1 MAPSETIAAPADL
14 KEDLTE
20 LSKYDPELRFR
31 QATGITLKLTFYMTL
46 ILSLFHI
53 YTAGFGVLQEWRH
66 RAFHLAFVLPL
77 VFFLY
82 SMRKEPETLPKHF
95 YYDMVHAAL
104 GAMLS
109 AAMFRELLTL
119 TPLATGAWALAS
131 FSLVFYFKRRCLWS
145 HRALAYVDF
154 TIFTLALAGVVAG
167 ALKLSRIIDF
177 ATVFHD
183 PNKTLIFWSLFLF
196 IICLL
201 ITALFVLQWL
211 RALIGMRTGTFSY
224 QMDEVPFFDVL
235 CAALSSV
242 TSVYIF
248 IEFNALVFRAGM
260 PNHTD
265 MIMGALAILLVLEG
279 TRRSIGAPLAI
290 IAVIVLINCY
300 LGPYFLE
307 IPGLSFFAHRGY
319 SIERIIE
326 HMYLGTEG
334 IYGIPL
340 GVVATFVFHFV
351 LFGIFIS
358 KTGLGQLFIDLA
370 LALAGGTIGGPAKVS
385 VISSGF
391 LGSISGSSIANT
403 VTTGAFTI
411 PLMKKVGYNA
421 TFAGSVEAAASTGG
435 QLMPPIM
442 GAAAFIMA
450 EFLAIPYIKI
460 AACAIV
466 PSFLHFFAVGT
477 MVHFEALKQGLVGLP
492 RESLPRAKVVLR
504 ERGLLMTPLV
514 VIVYLLISGSSPFLA
529 AYWGIIYSV
538 SIGQIHQRSA
548 PILVPLLLSMPC
560 VLFWINPLT
569 AGVWTMV
576 PWVLAA
582 VVSLAW
588 LYGRSER
595 RGWLLGAGITGL
607 LAGML
612 LADVEAS
619 LAAFLTNMAIIAAGI
634 TYKESKMG
642 FQDILDTL
650 EWGTK
655 NALAIGAACATVGF
669 IVGATTLTGL
679 GLKFAS
685 AVIELA
691 SGVAIFVHGIDFMS
705 LTTLDGTTLFFTLV
719 FTAISCFILG
729 MGIPTTAQY
738 IIASMIAAPALLQW
752 GIHPLIS
759 HMFVLFYAVLADV
772 TPPVALAAYAA
783 SGISGGDP
791 FKSGFTAFA
800 LSSAKIYV
808 PFAFVYSPIILWM
821 PRILDPTA
829 AFDVFEFVTV
839 FATIVAGVIFLGST
853 IIGYFKAKST
863 VIERIFT
870 GTAALCMLLHE
881 HITSIVGVGIMI
893 VIYLI
898 QRKRTRRL
906 GSTGSPDA
914 LQTEAK

>member
-14 KEDLTE
+14 KEDLDE
-20 LSKYDPELRFR
+20 ISKYDPELRFR
-31 QATGITLKLTFYMTL
+31 RATGITLKLTFAMTL

-82 SMRKEPETLPKHF
+82 SMRKESQPEPKHF
-95 YYDMVHAAL
+95 YYDIVHAAL

-109 AAMFRELLTL
+109 AAMFRELLG
-119 TPLATGAWALAS
+119 LAPFITGVWAAVS
-131 FSLVFYFKRRCLWS
+131 FALIFYFKRRCLWT
-145 HRALAYVDF
+145 HRALAYPDF
-154 TIFTLALAGVVAG
+154 FIFTLMLIGLAFG
-167 ALKLSRIIDF
+167 AVQLTQVIDF
-177 ATVFHD
+177 KTVFHD
-183 PNKTLIFWSLFLF
+183 PNKTLIFWSIFLF

-201 ITALFVLQWL
+201 ITALFVLQWI
-211 RALIGMRTGTFSY
+211 RALMGILKGSFSY
-224 QMDEVPFFDVL
+224 QMDDVPYFDVL

-242 TSVYIF
+242 MSVYIF
-248 IEFNALVFRAGM
+248 LEFNALVFRAGM
-260 PNHTD
+260 PAQTD
-265 MIMGALAILLVLEG
+265 MVMGALAILLVLEG

-290 IAVIVLINCY
+290 IAVLVLINCY

-334 IYGIPL
+334 IFGIPL

-411 PLMKKVGYNA
+411 PLMKKVGYNP

-450 EFLAIPYIKI
+450 EFLGIPYIKI

-477 MVHFEALKQGLVGLP
+477 MVHFEALKQGLLGLP
-492 RESLPRAKVVLR
+492 RESLPRAGRVLR

-538 SIGQIHQRSA
+538 SIGQIHKRSA
-548 PILVPLLLSMPC
+548 PMLTAIFLSMPC
-560 VLFWINPLT
+560 VLFWVNPLT
-569 AGVWTMV
+569 YAAWSMV

-582 VVSLAW
+582 AAALVWTYL
-588 LYGRSER
+588 RCER
-595 RGWLLGAGITGL
+595 RGWLFGAGTTGL
-607 LAGML
+607 LAGL
-612 LADVEAS
+612 LVADVDPTR
-619 LAAFLTNMAIIAAGI
+619 AAFFTNMAVIAAGI
-634 TYKESKMG
+634 SYTESKMG
-642 FQDILDTL
+642 FRDILDTL

-691 SGVAIFVHGIDFMS
+691 SGVAVFIHNLDFIG
-705 LTTLDGTTLFFTLV
+705 LTTLDSATLFFTLV

-738 IIASMIAAPALLQW
+738 IIASMIAAPALMQW

-821 PRILDPTA
+821 PWILDPTVT
-829 AFDVFEFVTV
+829 FDFFQFITV
-839 FATIVAGVIFLGST
+839 FATIVCGVVFLGST

-863 VIERIFT
+863 AIERMFT
-870 GTAALCMLLHE
+870 GIAALCMLVHE
-881 HITSIVGVGIMI
+881 HISSIVGVSIMI
-893 VIYLI
+893 VVYLL
-898 QRKRTRRL
+898 QRRRSSRL
-906 GSTGSPDA
+906 NVLDPLPSD
-914 LQTEAK
+914 

>member
-1 MAPSETIAAPADL
+1 MASSKTGDPPAEL
-14 KEDLTE
+14 KENVSE
-20 LSKYDPELRFR
+20 ISKYDPELRFR
-31 QATGITLKLTFYMTL
+31 QATGITLKLIFFMTL
-46 ILSLFHI
+46 ILSIFHI

-82 SMRKEPETLPKHF
+82 SMRKENQTLRKHLF
-95 YYDMVHAAL
+95 YDMIHAGI
-104 GAMLS
+104 GAMVS
-109 AAMFRELLTL
+109 ATMFRELLEL
-119 TPLATGAWALAS
+119 SVLESWCWAAAS
-131 FSLVFYFKRRCLWS
+131 FALFFYFKRRSLWS
-145 HRALAYVDF
+145 HRALAYPDF
-154 TIFTLALAGVVAG
+154 ILYTLMLAALVLG
-167 ALKLSRIIDF
+167 AVQFFEVIEFK
-177 ATVFHD
+177 TVFQD
-183 PNKTLIFWSLFLF
+183 PNKTLIFWSVFLF
-196 IICLL
+196 VMCLL
-201 ITALFVLQWL
+201 IAALFLIQWFQ
-211 RALIGMRTGTFSY
+211 ALVGMFSGSFDY
-224 QMDEVPFFDVL
+224 RVNQVPYFDIFFTL
-235 CAALSSV
+235 LASV
-242 TSVYIF
+242 MSVYIF
-248 IEFNALVFRAGM
+248 LEFNALVFRAGM
-260 PNHTD
+260 PNHAD
-265 MIMGALAILLVLEG
+265 MVIGALAIMLVLEG
-279 TRRSIGAPLAI
+279 TRRSIGAPLAFI
-290 IAVIVLINCY
+290 SVLVLINCY

-319 SIERIIE
+319 SVERIIE

-334 IYGIPL
+334 IFGIPL

-370 LALAGGTIGGPAKVS
+370 MAIAGGTVGGPAKVS

-411 PLMKKVGYNA
+411 PLMKKVGYKS

-466 PSFLHFFAVGT
+466 PSFLHFFAVGL
-477 MVHFEALKQGLVGLP
+477 MVHFQARRQGLMGLP
-492 RESLPRAKVVLR
+492 REMLPRAGKVLR
-504 ERGLLMTPLV
+504 ERGLLLTPLV

-538 SIGQIHQRSA
+538 AIGQIHKRNR
-548 PILVPLLLSMPC
+548 PLLVSIFLSMPC
-560 VLFWINPLT
+560 VLFWFNPLAYTGWT
-569 AGVWTMV
+569 AALWS
-576 PWVLAA
+576 LSAA
-582 VVSLAW
+582 AATAW
-588 LYGRSER
+588 LYKRSER
-595 RGWLLGAGITGL
+595 RGWLFGTAATALLFALL
-607 LAGML
+607 LAGIEPT
-612 LADVEAS
+612 LAS
-619 LAAFLTNMAIIAAGI
+619 FFTNMAVILAGI

-642 FQDILDTL
+642 FHDILDTL

-655 NALAIGAACATVGF
+655 NALAIGAACASVGF
-669 IVGATTLTGL
+669 IVGACTLTGL
-679 GLKFAS
+679 GLKFAA

-691 SGVAIFVHGIDFMS
+691 SGVALFVHGMDFIGLTS
-705 LTTLDGTTLFFTLV
+705 LDSITLFFTLV

-791 FKSGFTAFA
+791 FRSGFIAFA

-821 PRILDPTA
+821 PAILDPNVS
-829 AFDVFEFVTV
+829 FDFVEFFLVFGTV
-839 FATIVAGVIFLGST
+839 VAGVVFLGST
-853 IIGYFKAKST
+853 IIGYFKARST
-863 VIERIFT
+863 LPERLLT
-870 GTAALCMLLHE
+870 GFATLCMLLHE
-881 HITSIVGVGIMI
+881 HLTSLLGLAVMSV
-893 VIYLI
+893 VYFL
-898 QRKRTRRL
+898 QTRRSRH
-906 GSTGSPDA
+906 GTH
-914 LQTEAK
+914 

>member
-1 MAPSETIAAPADL
+1 MEKVETIAAPADL
-14 KEDLTE
+14 KEDLDE
-20 LSKYDPELRFR
+20 ISKYDPELRFR

-82 SMRKEPETLPKHF
+82 SMRKESEPERKHF
-95 YYDMVHAAL
+95 FYDIFHAAVA
-104 GAMLS
+104 AMLT
-109 AAMFRELLTL
+109 AAMFRELLAL
-119 TPLATGAWALAS
+119 TPVMTGLWAAVS
-131 FSLVFYFKRRCLWS
+131 FGLVFYFKRRCLWT
-145 HRALAYVDF
+145 HRALAYPDF
-154 TIFTLALAGVVAG
+154 ILFSLMLAGLAYGAVVLAQ
-167 ALKLSRIIDF
+167 AIDF
-177 ATVFHD
+177 KTVFHD
-183 PNKTLIFWSLFLF
+183 PNKTLIFWSIFLF
-196 IICLL
+196 VICLL
-201 ITALFVLQWL
+201 ITVLFVLQWI
-211 RALIGMRTGTFSY
+211 RALFGIFAGNFNYEMN
-224 QMDEVPFFDVL
+224 DVPYFDVL
-235 CAALSSV
+235 AAVLSSV
-242 TSVYIF
+242 ISVYIF
-248 IEFNALVFRAGM
+248 LEFNALVFRAGM
-260 PNHTD
+260 PTHID
-265 MIMGALAILLVLEG
+265 MVMGALAILLVLEG
-279 TRRSIGAPLAI
+279 TRRSIGAPLAV
-290 IAVIVLINCY
+290 IAVIVLVNCY

-370 LALAGGTIGGPAKVS
+370 LALAGGTVGGPAKVS

-450 EFLAIPYIKI
+450 EFLGIPYIKI

-477 MVHFEALKQGLVGLP
+477 MVHFEALKQGLLGLP
-492 RESLPRAKVVLR
+492 RESLPRAGRVLR
-504 ERGLLMTPLV
+504 ERGLLVTPLV

-538 SIGQIHQRSA
+538 SIGQIHQRSK
-548 PILVPLLLSMPC
+548 PLLAAIFLSMPC
-560 VLFWINPLT
+560 VLFWVNPLT
-569 AGVWTMV
+569 FAMWTMV
-576 PWVLAA
+576 PWALAA
-582 VVSLAW
+582 AGGLAW
-588 LYGRSER
+588 LYPRSER
-595 RGWLLGAGITGL
+595 RGWLLGAATVGL
-607 LAGML
+607 LAGLL
-612 LADVEAS
+612 LAGIDPFM
-619 LAAFLTNMAIIAAGI
+619 AAFFTNMAVIAAGI

-642 FQDILDTL
+642 FRDILDTL

-691 SGVAIFVHGIDFMS
+691 SGVAVFVHSIDFMS
-705 LTTLDGTTLFFTLV
+705 LTTLDGVTLFFTLV

-821 PRILDPTA
+821 PWILDPTA
-829 AFDVFEFVTV
+829 GFDLVQFLGV
-839 FATIVAGVIFLGST
+839 FATVVLGVVFLGST

-863 VIERIFT
+863 PVERVLT
-870 GTAALCMLLHE
+870 GIAALCMLVHE
-881 HITSIVGVGIMI
+881 STSSVVGVVIMSGIYVM
-893 VIYLI
+893 
-898 QRKRTRRL
+898 QRRRL
-906 GSTGSPDA
+906 RLGTVPDEVVA
-914 LQTEAK
+914 A

>member
-1 MAPSETIAAPADL
+1 MADPETIAAPTDL
-14 KEDLTE
+14 KEDLDE
-20 LSKYDPELRFR
+20 ISKYDPELRFR

-82 SMRKEPETLPKHF
+82 SIRKEAVTETKHLA
-95 YYDMVHAAL
+95 YDIIYAL
-104 GAMLS
+104 IGAGLS
-109 AAMFRELLTL
+109 AVMFGELFNLTGGWTAGWTL
-119 TPLATGAWALAS
+119 GTFALI
-131 FSLVFYFKRRCLWS
+131 FYFKRRCLWQ
-145 HRALAYVDF
+145 HRWLAHLDFAVYTAMIVLVAWGAWKLNRAIDF
-154 TIFTLALAGVVAG
+154 T
-167 ALKLSRIIDF
+167 
-177 ATVFHD
+177 TVFRD
-183 PNKTLIFWSLFLF
+183 PNKTLIFWSVFLF
-196 IICLL
+196 IICLC
-201 ITALFVLQWL
+201 IATLFVIQWL
-211 RALIGMRTGTFSY
+211 RATAAIFSGRP
-224 QMDEVPFFDVL
+224 DHKPDGVPYFDVF
-235 CAALSSV
+235 CALLASV
-242 TSVYIF
+242 VSVYIF
-248 IEFNALVFRAGM
+248 LEFNALVFRAGM
-260 PNHTD
+260 PTHMD
-265 MIMGALAILLVLEG
+265 MAMGALAVLLVLEG
-279 TRRSIGAPLAI
+279 TRRSIGAPLAV
-290 IAVIVLINCY
+290 IAVIVLINCRY
-300 LGPYFLE
+300 GPHFLN

-319 SIERIIE
+319 SAERIIE

-334 IYGIPL
+334 IFGIPL

-370 LALAGGTIGGPAKVS
+370 LAIAGGTVGGPAKVS

-411 PLMKKVGYNA
+411 PLMKKVGYQP
-421 TFAGSVEAAASTGG
+421 TFAGAVEAAASTGG

-450 EFLAIPYIKI
+450 EFLGVPYIKI
-460 AACAIV
+460 AACAVI

-477 MVHFEALKQGLVGLP
+477 MVHFEALKQGLLGLP
-492 RESLPRAKVVLR
+492 RESLPRAGKVLR
-504 ERGLLMTPLV
+504 ERGLLVLPLV
-514 VIVYLLISGSSPFLA
+514 VIVYLLITGSSPFLA

-538 SIGQIHQRSA
+538 AIGQIHRRTYG
-548 PILVPLLLSMPC
+548 LLFTVFLTLPC
-560 VLFWINPLT
+560 VLFWTNPLT
-569 AGVWTMV
+569 YALWSRLLWVSAG
-576 PWVLAA
+576 
-582 VVSLAW
+582 
-588 LYGRSER
+588 
-595 RGWLLGAGITGL
+595 
-607 LAGML
+607 
-612 LADVEAS
+612 
-619 LAAFLTNMAIIAAGI
+619 LAAFTWLFPRSRRRDWFSGAATAMGLAVLLAMDIPADLAAFFASMAVIAVGI
-634 TYKESKMG
+634 TYTDSKMR
-642 FQDILDTL
+642 FKDILDTL

-655 NALAIGAACATVGF
+655 NALAIGAACASVGF

-691 SGVAIFVHGIDFMS
+691 SGVAGFVNAIDIFQ
-705 LTTLDGTTLFFTLV
+705 LATLDGTTLFFTLV

-738 IIASMIAAPALLQW
+738 IIASMIAAPALMQW

-791 FKSGFTAFA
+791 FRAGFTAFA

-821 PRILDPTA
+821 PRILDPSVE
-829 AFDVFEFVTV
+829 FDLLQFILV
-839 FATIVAGVIFLGST
+839 FATVVAGVISLGST
-853 IIGYFKAKST
+853 IIGYLKAKST
-863 VIERIFT
+863 RLERLMT
-870 GTAALCMLLHE
+870 GVAAGLLLFHEYTSSLAGVMLM
-881 HITSIVGVGIMI
+881 VAV
-893 VIYLI
+893 YLV
-898 QRKRTRRL
+898 QRRRMGRL
-906 GSTGSPDA
+906 AAAGA
-914 LQTEAK
+914 

>member
-1 MAPSETIAAPADL
+1 MANVETIAAPADL
-14 KEDLTE
+14 KEDLDVI
-20 LSKYDPELRFR
+20 SKYDPELRFR

-82 SMRKEPETLPKHF
+82 SMRKESKPQRKHF
-95 YYDMVHAAL
+95 YFDLIHAGL

-109 AAMFRELLTL
+109 ATMFREILSL
-119 TPLATGAWALAS
+119 TPVLTAAWAAAS
-131 FSLVFYFKRRCLWS
+131 FGLVFYFKRRSLWT
-145 HRALAYVDF
+145 HRALAYPDF
-154 TIFTLALAGVVAG
+154 VIFTLMLGGLAYGAVALAGWIEFEA
-167 ALKLSRIIDF
+167 
-177 ATVFHD
+177 VFRD

-196 IICLL
+196 VICLL
-201 ITALFVLQWL
+201 ITVFFVIQWI
-211 RALIGMRTGTFSY
+211 RALMGILAGSFSY
-224 QMDEVPFFDVL
+224 EMDQVPYFDVL
-235 CAALSSV
+235 GALLSSV
-242 TSVYIF
+242 MSVYIF
-248 IEFNALVFRAGM
+248 IEFNTLVFRAGM
-260 PNHTD
+260 PNHVD
-265 MIMGALAILLVLEG
+265 LVMGALAILLVLEG
-279 TRRSIGAPLAI
+279 TRRSIGAPLAV
-290 IAVIVLINCY
+290 IAIIVLINCY

-319 SIERIIE
+319 SVERIIE

-334 IYGIPL
+334 IFGIPL

-370 LALAGGTIGGPAKVS
+370 LALAGGTVGGPAKVS

-411 PLMKKVGYNA
+411 PLMKKVGYNS

-450 EFLAIPYIKI
+450 EFLGIPYIKI

-477 MVHFEALKQGLVGLP
+477 MVHFEALKQGLLGLP
-492 RESLPRAKVVLR
+492 RESLPRAGKVFR
-504 ERGLLMTPLV
+504 ERGLLVTPLV

-538 SIGQIHQRSA
+538 SIGQIHKRS
-548 PILVPLLLSMPC
+548 VPLLAAIFLSMPC
-560 VLFWINPLT
+560 VLFWTNPLT
-569 AGVWTMV
+569 YALWTMV
-576 PWVLAA
+576 PWALAA
-582 VVSLAW
+582 VAALAW
-588 LYGRSER
+588 LYPRSER
-595 RGWLLGAGITGL
+595 RGWLFGAGTTGL
-607 LAGML
+607 LAGL
-612 LADVEAS
+612 LITDMEPGM
-619 LAAFLTNMAIIAAGI
+619 AAFFTNMAVIAAGI

-642 FQDILDTL
+642 FRDILDTL

-685 AVIELA
+685 AVIQLA
-691 SGVAIFVHGIDFMS
+691 SGVAVFIHAMDFMS
-705 LTTLDGTTLFFTLV
+705 LTTLDGVTLFFTLV

-738 IIASMIAAPALLQW
+738 IIASMIAAPALLAW

-821 PRILDPTA
+821 PRILDPTVT
-829 AFDVFEFVTV
+829 FDYFQFATVFVT
-839 FATIVAGVIFLGST
+839 IVLGVVFLGST

-863 VIERIFT
+863 PVERLLT
-870 GTAALCMLLHE
+870 GIAALCMLVHE
-881 HITSIVGVGIMI
+881 QVSSFVGVAIMI
-893 VIYLI
+893 GIYLL
-898 QRKRTRRL
+898 QRRRVRL
-906 GSTGSPDA
+906 NAVDDNRATV
-914 LQTEAK
+914 

>member
-1 MAPSETIAAPADL
+1 MIDMAQPEGTTEPTEIR
-14 KEDLTE
+14 EDLDE
-20 LSKYDPELRFR
+20 ISKYDPELRFR
-31 QATGITLKLTFYMTL
+31 RVTGITWKLTFYMTL

-82 SMRKEPETLPKHF
+82 SIRKEIEPEPKHLYFDIF
-95 YYDMVHAAL
+95 YAAV

-109 AAMFRELLTL
+109 AAMFRELLALPAAATL
-119 TPLATGAWALAS
+119 GWGLAS
-131 FSLVFYFKRRCLWS
+131 FGLIFYFKRRCLWT
-145 HRALAYVDF
+145 HPFLAYPDF
-154 TIFTLALAGVVAG
+154 IIFSLMLALLIFGTVHLAG
-167 ALKLSRIIDF
+167 AIDF
-177 ATVFHD
+177 GTVFRD
-183 PNKTLIFWSLFLF
+183 PNKTLIFWSIFLF
-196 IICLL
+196 VICVL
-201 ITALFVLQWL
+201 IASLFVLQWL
-211 RALIGMRTGTFSY
+211 RALRGIIGGRFDY
-224 QMDEVPFFDVL
+224 QMNDVPYFDVF
-235 CAALSSV
+235 CALLASV
-242 TSVYIF
+242 MSVYLF
-248 IEFNALVFRAGM
+248 LEFNALVYRAGM
-260 PNHTD
+260 PTHTD
-265 MIMGALAILLVLEG
+265 AVMGALAILLVLEG
-279 TRRSIGAPLAI
+279 TRRSIGAPLAV
-290 IAVIVLINCY
+290 IAVIVLVNCY

-307 IPGLSFFAHRGY
+307 VPGLSFFAHRGY

-334 IYGIPL
+334 IFGIPL

-370 LALAGGTIGGPAKVS
+370 MAIAGGAVGGPAKVS

-421 TFAGSVEAAASTGG
+421 TFAGAVEAAASTGG

-477 MVHFEALKQGLVGLP
+477 MVHFQALKQGLMGLP
-492 RESLPRAKVVLR
+492 RETLPRARKVLR
-504 ERGLLMTPLV
+504 ERGLLVTPLV

-538 SIGQIHQRSA
+538 SIGQIHKRS
-548 PILVPLLLSMPC
+548 VPLLVTVFLSMPC

-569 AGVWTMV
+569 FATWTLAL
-576 PWVLAA
+576 WALAA
-582 VVSLAW
+582 VAALAW
-588 LYGRSER
+588 LFARSER
-595 RGWLLGAGITGL
+595 RGWVFGAATTAL
-607 LAGML
+607 LAVL
-612 LADVEAS
+612 LIGGSDPF
-619 LAAFLTNMAIIAAGI
+619 LAAFLSNMAVIAAGI

-642 FQDILDTL
+642 FRDILDTL

-655 NALAIGAACATVGF
+655 NALAIGAACASVGF

-691 SGVAIFVHGIDFMS
+691 SGVAIFIHSLDFLHLMA
-705 LTTLDGTTLFFTLV
+705 LDSVTLFFTLV

-752 GIHPLIS
+752 NIHPLIS

-791 FKSGFTAFA
+791 FKSGFVAFA

-821 PRILDPTA
+821 PKILDPSAT
-829 AFDVFEFVTV
+829 FDLVEFLTV
-839 FATIVAGVIFLGST
+839 FGTVVAGVVFLGST

-863 VIERIFT
+863 VPERFLT
-870 GTAALCMLLHE
+870 GVAALCMLLHE
-881 HITSIVGVGIMI
+881 NTTSIVGLIIMTG
-893 VIYLI
+893 IYLV
-898 QRKRTRRL
+898 QRRRL
-906 GSTGSPDA
+906 K
-914 LQTEAK
+914 LQNTQEPLPA

>member
-1 MAPSETIAAPADL
+1 MANQETIAAPADL
-14 KEDLTE
+14 KEDLDVI
-20 LSKYDPELRFR
+20 SRYDPEMRFR

-82 SMRKEPETLPKHF
+82 SIRKEIKPAAKYF
-95 YYDMVHAAL
+95 YYDIVHAGL

-109 AAMFRELLTL
+109 AAMFRELLAL
-119 TPLATGAWALAS
+119 TPVLTGAWAAAS
-131 FSLVFYFKRRCLWS
+131 FSLIFYFKRRSLWT
-145 HRALAYVDF
+145 HRALAYPDF
-154 TIFTLALAGVVAG
+154 ILFSLMLGGLAYGAVALAR
-167 ALKLSRIIDF
+167 LIDF
-177 ATVFHD
+177 GAVFHD

-201 ITALFVLQWL
+201 ITVLFVIQWL
-211 RALIGMRTGTFSY
+211 QALMGIVSGNFSY
-224 QMDEVPFFDVL
+224 KMGQVPYFDVL
-235 CAALSSV
+235 AALLASV
-242 TSVYIF
+242 MSVYIF
-248 IEFNALVFRAGM
+248 IEFNTLVFRAGM
-260 PNHTD
+260 PNHVD
-265 MIMGALAILLVLEG
+265 LIMGALAILLVLEG

-290 IAVIVLINCY
+290 IAIIVLINCY

-334 IYGIPL
+334 IFGIPL

-370 LALAGGTIGGPAKVS
+370 LALAGGTVGGPAKVS

-411 PLMKKVGYNA
+411 PLMKKVGYNS

-450 EFLAIPYIKI
+450 EFLGIPYIKI

-477 MVHFEALKQGLVGLP
+477 MVHFEALKQGLLGLP
-492 RESLPRAKVVLR
+492 RESLPRAGKVLR
-504 ERGLLMTPLV
+504 ERGLLVTPLV

-538 SIGQIHQRSA
+538 SIGQIHKRS
-548 PILVPLLLSMPC
+548 VPLLGAVFLSMPC
-560 VLFWINPLT
+560 VLFWTNPLT
-569 AGVWTMV
+569 YALWTMV
-576 PWVLAA
+576 PWALAA
-582 VVSLAW
+582 VAALAW
-588 LYGRSER
+588 LYPRSELR
-595 RGWLLGAGITGL
+595 AWLFGAGTTGL
-607 LAGML
+607 LTGL
-612 LADVEAS
+612 LIADVDPTM
-619 LAAFLTNMAIIAAGI
+619 AAFFTNMAVIAAGI

-642 FQDILDTL
+642 FRDILDTL

-685 AVIELA
+685 AVIQLA
-691 SGVAIFVHGIDFMS
+691 SGVAVFVHSIDFMS
-705 LTTLDGTTLFFTLV
+705 LTTLDGVTLFFTLV

-808 PFAFVYSPIILWM
+808 PFAFVYSPIILWL

-829 AFDVFEFVTV
+829 TFDYFQFITV
-839 FATIVAGVIFLGST
+839 FITIVLGVVFLGST

-863 VIERIFT
+863 VVERVLT
-870 GTAALCMLLHE
+870 GIAALCMLLHE
-881 HITSIVGVGIMI
+881 HVTSIVGVVIMI
-893 VIYLI
+893 GIYTL
-898 QRKRTRRL
+898 QRRRIRRHAVV
-906 GSTGSPDA
+906 DKEVA
-914 LQTEAK
+914 A

>member
-1 MAPSETIAAPADL
+1 MAPSDTIAAPADL
-14 KEDLTE
+14 KEDLDVI
-20 LSKYDPELRFR
+20 SKYDPELRFR

-82 SMRKEPETLPKHF
+82 SMRKETTPEPRHF
-95 YYDMVHAAL
+95 YYDIFHAAI

-109 AAMFRELLTL
+109 ATMFRELLVL
-119 TPLATGAWALAS
+119 TPVMACGWAMAS
-131 FSLVFYFKRRCLWS
+131 FALIFYCKRRCLWT
-145 HRALAYVDF
+145 HPALAYPDF
-154 TIFTLALAGVVAG
+154 ILFTLMLIGLGFG
-167 ALKLSRIIDF
+167 AVQLNQVIEFK
-177 ATVFHD
+177 TVFHD
-183 PNKTLIFWSLFLF
+183 PNKTLIFWSIFLF

-201 ITALFVLQWL
+201 ITVLFILQWL
-211 RALIGMRTGTFSY
+211 RAARGILSGTFSY
-224 QMDEVPFFDVL
+224 QMGDVPYFDVL
-235 CAALSSV
+235 CAVLSSV
-242 TSVYIF
+242 MSVYIF
-248 IEFNALVFRAGM
+248 LEFNALVFRAGM
-260 PNHTD
+260 PAHAD
-265 MIMGALAILLVLEG
+265 MVMGALSILLVLEG

-290 IAVIVLINCY
+290 IAVIVLVNCY

-307 IPGLSFFAHRGY
+307 IPGLNFFAHRGY
-319 SIERIIE
+319 SVERIIE

-334 IYGIPL
+334 IFGIPL

-358 KTGLGQLFIDLA
+358 KTGLGQLFIDMA
-370 LALAGGTIGGPAKVS
+370 LALAGGTVGGPAKVS

-411 PLMKKVGYNA
+411 PLMKKVGYSP

-450 EFLAIPYIKI
+450 EFLGIPYIKI

-477 MVHFEALKQGLVGLP
+477 MVHFEALKQGLLGLP
-492 RESLPRAKVVLR
+492 RESLPRAGKVFR
-504 ERGLLMTPLV
+504 ERGLLVTPLV

-538 SIGQIHQRSA
+538 SIGQIHKRSK
-548 PILVPLLLSMPC
+548 PLLAAIFLSMPC
-560 VLFWINPLT
+560 VMFWINPLT
-569 AGVWTMV
+569 YAAWTLV
-576 PWVLAA
+576 PWALAA
-582 VVSLAW
+582 VIALVW
-588 LYGRSER
+588 FYFHNER
-595 RGWLLGAGITGL
+595 RGWLLGVGTTGL
-607 LAGML
+607 LAGL
-612 LADVEAS
+612 LIAGLEPGR
-619 LAAFLTNMAIIAAGI
+619 AAFFTNMAVIAAGI

-691 SGVAIFVHGIDFMS
+691 SGVAIFIHSIDFMN
-705 LTTLDGTTLFFTLV
+705 LTTLNGTTLFFTLV

-738 IIASMIAAPALLQW
+738 IIASMIAAPALLHW

-821 PRILDPTA
+821 PHILDPTVP
-829 AFDVFEFVTV
+829 FDYIQFITV
-839 FATIVAGVIFLGST
+839 FATIVCGVVFLGST

-863 VIERIFT
+863 ILERLAT
-870 GTAALCMLLHE
+870 GVAALCMLVHE
-881 HITSIVGVGIMI
+881 HISSFVGVGIMI
-893 VIYLI
+893 FIYIL
-898 QRKRTRRL
+898 QRRRIHRSDSKNLSTL
-906 GSTGSPDA
+906 G
-914 LQTEAK
+914 

>member
-1 MAPSETIAAPADL
+1 MEHTEPIASPVDL
-14 KEDLTE
+14 KEDLDE

-31 QATGITLKLTFYMTL
+31 KATGITLKLTFYMTL

-82 SMRKEPETLPKHF
+82 SSRKEVETLPKHF
-95 YYDMVHAAL
+95 YYDIFHAAV

-109 AAMFRELLTL
+109 AAMFRELLAL
-119 TPLATGAWALAS
+119 TPALTLGWAAAS
-131 FSLVFYFKRRCLWS
+131 FALVFYFKRRCLWS
-145 HRALAYVDF
+145 HPALAYPDF
-154 TIFTLALAGVVAG
+154 VLFTAMLAGLAYAAV
-167 ALKLSRIIDF
+167 KLTHVIDF

-196 IICLL
+196 VTCLS
-201 ITALFVLQWL
+201 ITLLFVLQWL
-211 RALIGMRTGTFSY
+211 RAVMGIFSGSFGY
-224 QMDEVPFFDVL
+224 HMDDVPYFDVL
-235 CAALSSV
+235 FAVLSSLV
-242 TSVYIF
+242 SVFIF

-260 PNHTD
+260 PAHVD
-265 MIMGALAILLVLEG
+265 LVMGALAILMVLEG

-290 IAVIVLINCY
+290 IAVIVLVNCY

-319 SIERIIE
+319 SVERIIE

-370 LALAGGTIGGPAKVS
+370 LALAGGTIGGPAKVA

-411 PLMKKVGYNA
+411 PLMKKVGYDP
-421 TFAGSVEAAASTGG
+421 TFAGAVEAAASTGG

-450 EFLAIPYIKI
+450 EFLGIPYIKI
-460 AACAIV
+460 ATCAII

-477 MVHFEALKQGLVGLP
+477 MVHFEALKQGLLGLP
-492 RESLPRAKVVLR
+492 RESLPRVGKVFR
-504 ERGLLMTPLV
+504 ERGLLVTPLV

-538 SIGQIHQRSA
+538 SIGQIHRRS
-548 PILVPLLLSMPC
+548 LPLLVTIFLSIPC
-560 VLFWINPLT
+560 VLFWFNPLT
-569 AGVWTMV
+569 FGASTMV
-576 PWVLAA
+576 PWVVAGGAA
-582 VVSLAW
+582 LAW
-588 LYGRSER
+588 LYPRSER
-595 RGWLLGAGITGL
+595 RGWLFGAGTSGL
-607 LAGML
+607 LAGLL
-612 LADVEAS
+612 LAGVDPF
-619 LAAFLTNMAIIAAGI
+619 LAAFSTNMAVIVAGI

-642 FQDILDTL
+642 FRDILDTL

-691 SGVAIFVHGIDFMS
+691 SGVAVFVHNLDFMN

-791 FKSGFTAFA
+791 FKCGFTAFA
-800 LSSAKIYV
+800 LSSAKLYV
-808 PFAFVYSPIILWM
+808 PFAFVYSPIILWL
-821 PRILDPTA
+821 PKILDPTA
-829 AFDVFEFVTV
+829 SFDVVEFISV
-839 FATIVAGVIFLGST
+839 FATIVLGVVFLGST

-863 VIERIFT
+863 GAERVMT
-870 GTAALCMLLHE
+870 GVAALCMLVHE
-881 HITSIVGVGIMI
+881 LFSSLVGLAIMI
-893 VIYLI
+893 VIFIL
-898 QRKRTRRL
+898 QRNRARRL
-906 GSTGSPDA
+906 APE
-914 LQTEAK
+914 LVKVEK

>member
-1 MAPSETIAAPADL
+1 LMLAL
-14 KEDLTE
+14 
-20 LSKYDPELRFR
+20 
-31 QATGITLKLTFYMTL
+31 L
-46 ILSLFHI
+46 I
-53 YTAGFGVLQEWRH
+53 FGTV
-66 RAFHLAFVLPL
+66 HLA
-77 VFFLY
+77 
-82 SMRKEPETLPKHF
+82 
-95 YYDMVHAAL
+95 
-104 GAMLS
+104 GA
-109 AAMFRELLTL
+109 
-119 TPLATGAWALAS
+119 
-131 FSLVFYFKRRCLWS
+131 
-145 HRALAYVDF
+145 
-154 TIFTLALAGVVAG
+154 
-167 ALKLSRIIDF
+167 IDF
-177 ATVFHD
+177 GTVFRD
-183 PNKTLIFWSLFLF
+183 PNKTLIFWSIFLF
-196 IICLL
+196 VICVL
-201 ITALFVLQWL
+201 IASLFVLQWL
-211 RALIGMRTGTFSY
+211 RALRGIIGGRFDY
-224 QMDEVPFFDVL
+224 QMNDVPYFDVF
-235 CAALSSV
+235 CALLASV
-242 TSVYIF
+242 MSVYLF
-248 IEFNALVFRAGM
+248 LEFNALVYRAGM
-260 PNHTD
+260 PTHTD
-265 MIMGALAILLVLEG
+265 AVMGALAILLVLEG
-279 TRRSIGAPLAI
+279 TRRSIGAPLAV
-290 IAVIVLINCY
+290 IAVIVLVNCY

-307 IPGLSFFAHRGY
+307 VPGLSFFAHRGY

-334 IYGIPL
+334 IFGIPL

-370 LALAGGTIGGPAKVS
+370 MAIAGGAVGGPAKVS

-421 TFAGSVEAAASTGG
+421 TFAGAVEAAASTGG

-477 MVHFEALKQGLVGLP
+477 MVHFQALKQGLMGLP
-492 RESLPRAKVVLR
+492 RETLPRARKVLR
-504 ERGLLMTPLV
+504 ERGLLVTPLV

-538 SIGQIHQRSA
+538 SIGQIHKRS
-548 PILVPLLLSMPC
+548 VPLLVTVFLSMPC

-569 AGVWTMV
+569 FATWTLAL
-576 PWVLAA
+576 WALAA
-582 VVSLAW
+582 VAALAW
-588 LYGRSER
+588 LFARSER
-595 RGWLLGAGITGL
+595 RGWVFGAATTAL
-607 LAGML
+607 LAVL
-612 LADVEAS
+612 LIGGSDPF
-619 LAAFLTNMAIIAAGI
+619 LAAFLSNMAVIAAGI

-642 FQDILDTL
+642 FRDILDTL

-655 NALAIGAACATVGF
+655 NALAIGAACASVGF

-691 SGVAIFVHGIDFMS
+691 SGVAIFIHSLDFLHLMA
-705 LTTLDGTTLFFTLV
+705 LDSVTLFFTLV

-752 GIHPLIS
+752 NIHPLIS

-791 FKSGFTAFA
+791 FKSGFVAFA

-821 PRILDPTA
+821 PKILDPSAT
-829 AFDVFEFVTV
+829 FDLVEFLTV
-839 FATIVAGVIFLGST
+839 FGTVVAGVVFLGST

-863 VIERIFT
+863 VPERFLT
-870 GTAALCMLLHE
+870 GVAALCMLLHE
-881 HITSIVGVGIMI
+881 NTTSIVGLIIMTG
-893 VIYLI
+893 IYLV
-898 QRKRTRRL
+898 QRRRL
-906 GSTGSPDA
+906 K
-914 LQTEAK
+914 LQNTQEPLPA

>member
-1 MAPSETIAAPADL
+1 MEI
-14 KEDLTE
+14 KEDPDKV
-20 LSKYDPELRFR
+20 SQYDPELRFR
-31 QATGITLKLTFYMTL
+31 RLTGITLKLTFYMTL

-82 SMRKEPETLPKHF
+82 AIRKEIKVERKHL
-95 YYDMVHAAL
+95 YYDLFYAAI

-109 AAMFRELLTL
+109 TAIFRELFVLSAGLT
-119 TPLATGAWALAS
+119 AIWAVAS
-131 FSLVFYFKRRCLWS
+131 FGLIFYFKRRSFWN
-145 HRALAYVDF
+145 HALFSALDF
-154 TIFTLALAGVVAG
+154 IVFTLMLVLLAVIAVQLFEAINF
-167 ALKLSRIIDF
+167 S
-177 ATVFHD
+177 TVFRD
-183 PNKTLIFWSLFLF
+183 PNKTLIFWSVFLF

-201 ITALFVLQWL
+201 IASLFVFQWL
-211 RALIGMRTGTFSY
+211 WALKGIASGRFEY
-224 QMDEVPFFDVL
+224 QMNAIPFFDVF
-235 CAALSSV
+235 CALLASIVSI
-242 TSVYIF
+242 YIF
-248 IEFNALVFRAGM
+248 LEFNALVFRAGM
-260 PNHTD
+260 PTHVDT
-265 MIMGALAILLVLEG
+265 MMGALAVLLVLEG

-300 LGPYFLE
+300 LGPYFLD

-334 IYGIPL
+334 IFGIPL

-370 LALAGGTIGGPAKVS
+370 MAIAGGTVGGPAKVS

-411 PLMKKVGYNA
+411 PLMKKVGYKP
-421 TFAGSVEAAASTGG
+421 TFAGAVEAAASTGG

-450 EFLAIPYIKI
+450 EFLGIPYIKI

-477 MVHFEALKQGLVGLP
+477 MVHFEALKQGLLGLP
-492 RESLPRAKVVLR
+492 KESLPRVKKVLQ
-504 ERGLLMTPLV
+504 ERGLLLTPLGI
-514 VIVYLLISGSSPFLA
+514 IVYLLITGSSPFLA
-529 AYWGIIYSV
+529 AYWGIIFSV
-538 SIGQIHQRSA
+538 SVGQIHRRSL
-548 PILVPLLLSMPC
+548 PLLVPIFLSMPA
-560 VLFWINPLT
+560 VLFRINPLT
-569 AGVWTMV
+569 GSGPIAAF
-576 PWVLAA
+576 WVMLAI
-582 VVSLAW
+582 VSLSW
-588 LYGRSER
+588 LFTRYER
-595 RGWLLGAGITGL
+595 RGWFLGTGATILMVVLLLGVS
-607 LAGML
+607 
-612 LADVEAS
+612 DPS
-619 LAAFLTNMAIIAAGI
+619 LASFFTNMAIIAAGI
-634 TYKESKMG
+634 TYQESKMR
-642 FQDILDTL
+642 FRDILDTL

-655 NALAIGAACATVGF
+655 NALAIGAACASVGF

-691 SGVAIFVHGIDFMS
+691 KGVAVFFNSIDFIGLS
-705 LTTLDGTTLFFTLV
+705 TLDGTTLFFTLV

-738 IIASMIAAPALLQW
+738 IIASMIAAPALMQW
-752 GIHPLIS
+752 NIHPLIS

-791 FKSGFTAFA
+791 FRTGITAFA

-821 PRILDPTA
+821 PVLLDPTA
-829 AFDVFEFVTV
+829 TFDYVEFLAIFGTV
-839 FATIVAGVIFLGST
+839 VAGIIFLGAT

-863 VIERIFT
+863 ALERFGT
-870 GTAALCMLLHE
+870 GIAALLMLIHE
-881 HITSIVGVGIMI
+881 NITSIVGLVIMVI
-893 VIYLI
+893 IYLV
-898 QRKRTRRL
+898 QRSRVNNHRL
-906 GSTGSPDA
+906 SGAHPA
-914 LQTEAK
+914 

>member
-1 MAPSETIAAPADL
+1 MADPESFAAPADL
-14 KEDLTE
+14 KEDLDKI
-20 LSKYDPELRFR
+20 SKYDPELRFR

-82 SMRKEPETLPKHF
+82 SIRKEAVIEAKHLV
-95 YYDMVHAAL
+95 YDIIYAL
-104 GAMLS
+104 MGAGLS
-109 AAMFRELLTL
+109 AVMFGELFDLSGGWT
-119 TPLATGAWALAS
+119 AGWAVGTFA
-131 FSLVFYFKRRCLWS
+131 LVFYFKRRGLWH
-145 HRALAYVDF
+145 HRWLANLDF
-154 TIFTLALAGVVAG
+154 TVFTAMIGFLGWG
-167 ALKLSRIIDF
+167 AWRLNQAIDF
-177 ATVFHD
+177 TTVFRD
-183 PNKTLIFWSLFLF
+183 PNKTLIFWSIFLF
-196 IICLL
+196 VICLC
-201 ITALFVLQWL
+201 ISTLFVIQWL
-211 RALIGMRTGTFSY
+211 RAVAAIFSGRFDY
-224 QMDEVPFFDVL
+224 KPDEVPYFDVF
-235 CAALSSV
+235 CALLASV
-242 TSVYIF
+242 CSVYIF
-248 IEFNALVFRAGM
+248 LEYNALVFRAGM
-260 PNHTD
+260 PTPMD
-265 MIMGALAILLVLEG
+265 MAMGALAVLLVLEG
-279 TRRSIGAPLAI
+279 TRRSIGAPLAV
-290 IAVIVLINCY
+290 IAVIVLINCRY
-300 LGPYFLE
+300 GPHFLN

-319 SIERIIE
+319 SAERIIE

-334 IYGIPL
+334 IFGIPL

-370 LALAGGTIGGPAKVS
+370 LAIAGGTVGGPAKVS

-411 PLMKKVGYNA
+411 PLMKKVGYQP
-421 TFAGSVEAAASTGG
+421 TFAGAVEAAASTGG

-450 EFLAIPYIKI
+450 EFLGVPYIKI

-477 MVHFEALKQGLVGLP
+477 MVHFEALKQGLLGLP
-492 RESLPRAKVVLR
+492 RESLPRAGKVLR
-504 ERGLLMTPLV
+504 ERGLLMLPLV
-514 VIVYLLISGSSPFLA
+514 VIVYLLITGSSPFLA

-538 SIGQIHQRSA
+538 TIGQIHRRTWG
-548 PILVPLLLSMPC
+548 LLITVFLSLPC
-560 VLFWINPLT
+560 VMFWTNPLT
-569 AGVWTMV
+569 YASWTLALWAG
-576 PWVLAA
+576 AC
-582 VVSLAW
+582 
-588 LYGRSER
+588 
-595 RGWLLGAGITGL
+595 
-607 LAGML
+607 
-612 LADVEAS
+612 
-619 LAAFLTNMAIIAAGI
+619 LAAFAWLFFRSQRRDWLPGTAPAILLAILLALETRADLAAFFANMAVIAVGI
-634 TYKESKMG
+634 TYTDSKMR
-642 FQDILDTL
+642 FKDILDTL

-655 NALAIGAACATVGF
+655 NALAIGAACASVGF

-691 SGVAIFVHGIDFMS
+691 SGVAGFVNAIDIFH
-705 LTTLDGTTLFFTLV
+705 LATLDGTTLFFTLV

-738 IIASMIAAPALLQW
+738 IIASMIAAPALMQW

-791 FKSGFTAFA
+791 FRAGFTAFA

-821 PRILDPTA
+821 PGILDPNVP
-829 AFDVFEFVTV
+829 FDAVHFILV
-839 FATIVAGVIFLGST
+839 FATVMAGVISLGST
-853 IIGYFKAKST
+853 IIGYLKARST
-863 VIERIFT
+863 RLERLMTGVAAGLLLFHEYTSSLAGVI
-870 GTAALCMLLHE
+870 
-881 HITSIVGVGIMI
+881 IMI
-893 VIYLI
+893 AVYLV
-898 QRKRTRRL
+898 QRRRMGRL
-906 GSTGSPDA
+906 ARAGA
-914 LQTEAK
+914 

>member
-1 MAPSETIAAPADL
+1 MSELAAIAAPADL
-14 KEDLTE
+14 KEDLDE
-20 LSKYDPELRFR
+20 ISKYDPELRFR
-31 QATGITLKLTFYMTL
+31 QATGITYKLTFYMTL

-82 SMRKEPETLPKHF
+82 SARKEVVTEAKHF
-95 YYDMVHAAL
+95 VYDIIYAVI
-104 GAMLS
+104 GACLS
-109 AAMFRELLTL
+109 AVMFGEVLKLSDGLTVVWGL
-119 TPLATGAWALAS
+119 ST
-131 FSLVFYFKRRCLWS
+131 FVLVFYFKRRSLWQ
-145 HRALAYVDF
+145 HRALAYADF
-154 TIFTLALAGVVAG
+154 VIFTLMIGLLAWG
-167 ALKLSRIIDF
+167 AAELSQAINF
-177 ATVFHD
+177 EKVFRD
-183 PNKTLIFWSLFLF
+183 PNKTLIFWSVFLF
-196 IICLL
+196 IICLC
-201 ITALFVLQWL
+201 ITTLFFIQWL
-211 RALIGMRTGTFSY
+211 RALAGIFTGRFNY
-224 QMDEVPFFDVL
+224 MPDEVPYFDVF
-235 CAALSSV
+235 CAVLSSV
-242 TSVYIF
+242 MSVYIF
-248 IEFNALVFRAGM
+248 LEFNALVMRAGM
-260 PNHTD
+260 PNHID
-265 MIMGALAILLVLEG
+265 MVMGALAVLLVLEG
-279 TRRSIGAPLAI
+279 TRRSIGAPLAL
-290 IAVIVLINCY
+290 IAVIVLINCRF
-300 LGPYFLE
+300 GPHFLE

-319 SIERIIE
+319 SVERTIE

-334 IYGIPL
+334 IFGIPL

-370 LALAGGTIGGPAKVS
+370 LALAGGTVGGPAKVS

-411 PLMKKVGYNA
+411 PLMKKVGYNP
-421 TFAGSVEAAASTGG
+421 TFAGAVEAAASTGG

-450 EFLAIPYIKI
+450 EFLGIPYIKI

-492 RESLPRAKVVLR
+492 RESLPRAGKVLR
-504 ERGLLMTPLV
+504 ERGLLITPMV

-538 SIGQIHQRSA
+538 AIGQIHRRTY
-548 PILVPLLLSMPC
+548 PLLVTVFLSMPC
-560 VLFWINPLT
+560 VLFWTNPLT
-569 AGVWTMV
+569 HAVWTLTL
-576 PWVLAA
+576 WAGGGLAA
-582 VVSLAW
+582 MAW
-588 LYGRSER
+588 LYRRSQR
-595 RGWLLGAGITGL
+595 RDWLFGAATSGL
-607 LAGML
+607 LAGL
-612 LADVEAS
+612 LAMGTDAD
-619 LAAFLTNMAIIAAGI
+619 LAAFFANMAVIAFGI
-634 TYKESKMG
+634 TYTESKMR
-642 FQDILDTL
+642 FKDILDTL

-691 SGVAIFVHGIDFMS
+691 SGVANFINTIDVFHWA
-705 LTTLDGTTLFFTLV
+705 TLNDTTLFFTLV

-738 IIASMIAAPALLQW
+738 IIASMIAAPALMHW

-791 FKSGFTAFA
+791 FKAGFTAFA

-821 PRILDPTA
+821 PHILDPSKS
-829 AFDVFEFVTV
+829 FDLVQFLLV
-839 FATIVAGVIFLGST
+839 FATVVAGVISLGST

-863 VIERIFT
+863 KIERLMT
-870 GTAALCMLLHE
+870 GVAAGLLLFHE
-881 HITSIVGVGIMI
+881 YTSSVAGVLIMI
-893 VIYLI
+893 AIYML
-898 QRKRTRRL
+898 QRRRV
-906 GSTGSPDA
+906 SRMA
-914 LQTEAK
+914 AA